1 MNRRQDD
8 LISRRAN
15 FLPGLSIG
23 GAALLLLA
31 VGALA
36 IGSIAIGAL
45 AVGKLRIGRVEIDRL
60 DVRKLLLG
68 ESEKNSA

>member
-1 MNRRQDD
+1 MNRLND
-8 LISRRAN
+8 IFSRRSN

-45 AVGKLRIGRVEIDRL
+45 AVGKLRIGRVQIDRL
-60 DVRKLLLG
+60 NVRKLLLG
-68 ESEKNSA
+68 EHDTTAA